1 MAKKSFNQNAKL
13 IQQLEDIIEPN
24 FIFGNKSLN
33 RIITL
38 DKKSEISNKN
48 ENKLEQIFKLKQKIN
63 SIENCNLKNNSK
75 NIVIG
80 DGDINSSI
88 MLIGETPG
96 KLEDQSG
103 KSFQGPVGEL
113 LKKMLSAI
121 SIKIEEVYLTYSIN
135 FRPPDDRKPTSQ
147 EIKRYSIFLKEHIT
161 IINPKIIILMGS
173 TAMEA
178 ITGSNN
184 KISNERGNW
193 REIILKNMTYP
204 IMTTF
209 SPSYL
214 IRFPENKKYSWEDL
228 KKIRKKIQ
236 NLNINI

>member
-1 MAKKSFNQNAKL
+1 MTKKSFNQNAKH
-13 IQQLEDIIEPN
+13 IQQLEDMIEPN

-33 RIITL
+33 RLMTI
-38 DKKSEISNKN
+38 DNKSEISNKN
-48 ENKLEQIFKLKQKIN
+48 QNKLEQIFKLKQKIN

-75 NIVIG
+75 NIIIG
-80 DGDINSSI
+80 DGNINSSI

-121 SIKIEEVYLTYSIN
+121 NIKKEEVYLTYSIN

-178 ITGSNN
+178 ITGLSN
-184 KISNERGNW
+184 KISNERGKW
-193 REIILKNMTYP
+193 REIILNNMTYP
-204 IMTTF
+204 IMITF

-214 IRFPENKKYSWEDL
+214 IKFPENKKYSWEDL